1 MKRRN
6 GKCILYGLA
15 RLEHC
20 QMGYT
25 TKTAVAEWQLIQL
38 SLFKRWKWDWS
49 RCQSR
54 AHCPGLALSKIGS
67 EVSHSAEGGHIS
79 VYIYIVCITILLC
92 RIERDRST

>member
-1 MKRRN
+1 
-6 GKCILYGLA
+6 
-15 RLEHC
+15 
-20 QMGYT
+20 MGYT

-79 VYIYIVCITILLC
+79 VYSIYSVYNYYCCVVC